1 MNPKS
6 VTFAGWNPATTER
19 KGPMRTIKILMTIE
33 LEIDPSE
40 TTMFDVKRDL
50 IPITDEISNVI
61 GVIGMN
67 RTVYESL
74 D

>member
-1 MNPKS
+1 
-6 VTFAGWNPATTER
+6 
-19 KGPMRTIKILMTIE
+19 MRTTKILMTIE